1 MSAFPTFAIS
11 RRMVLSGLS
20 ASALTAALPGSAMAL
35 APETAR
41 QLVAGLVAEVNA
53 VIDSGASEAAM
64 LAQFERIFDRYADV
78 PTIARYSLGAD
89 ARRASAAQMSRYT
102 AAFKTY
108 VAHKYGRRFREFIGS
123 QIVPGAARPVKTWIE
138 VNTTVDLRGR
148 DPFTVDFHVSDAA
161 GRPLFFNI
169 IIEGVNMLLAERTE
183 IGAMLDRRGG
193 NIDALIAD
201 LS

>member
-1 MSAFPTFAIS
+1 MTLSLS
-11 RRMVLSGLS
+11 RRSLLAGFS
-20 ASALTAALPGSAMAL
+20 AVAVAAPLPAVAL
-35 APETAR
+35 APEAAR

-53 VIDSGASEAAM
+53 VIDSGASEPAM

-89 ARRASAAQMSRYT
+89 ARRASAAQMARYI

-123 QIVPGAARPVKTWIE
+123 HIVPGAARPVKTWIE
-138 VNTTVDLRGR
+138 VTTTVDLRGR

-193 NIDALIAD
+193 DIDALIGD
-201 LS
+201 LG